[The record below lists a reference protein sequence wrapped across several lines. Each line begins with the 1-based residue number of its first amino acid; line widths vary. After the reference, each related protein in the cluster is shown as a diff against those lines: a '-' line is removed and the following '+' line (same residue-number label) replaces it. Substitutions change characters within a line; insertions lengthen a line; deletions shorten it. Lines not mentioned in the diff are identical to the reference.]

1 MRKAA
6 QPCWSQKQENTRT
19 GNRQMQ
25 TADGGLAA
33 RVGDPAARAG
43 AGARRGSNTAE
54 LQVSITIECVT
65 LEPRRGLSKSP
76 LTEGRTIPTFLRR
89 AVGVLCC
96 KGYSNAGTRSQADF
110 NYWRETR
117 SFCNQIGILKGK
129 EDILFIFVFLPS
141 SFPFFLPSFL
151 LWIGTQISFE

>member
-1 MRKAA
+1 
-6 QPCWSQKQENTRT
+6 
-19 GNRQMQ
+19 MQ

-54 LQVSITIECVT
+54 RQVSTTIECVT

-110 NYWRETR
+110 NY
-117 SFCNQIGILKGK
+117 
-129 EDILFIFVFLPS
+129 
-141 SFPFFLPSFL
+141 
-151 LWIGTQISFE
+151 